1 LNLHSHH
8 VAGLATARGNRR
20 PMMALSCLLPLLL
33 ISGCAFLEGTKLAP
47 VAVIEAIPQQGTVP
61 FEVHFSA
68 VASHDLYTS
77 IVTYQWDLGDGSSS
91 SEVIVKHTYSRPGT
105 YVATLTVVNG
115 LGIQN
120 TAKATVIARQA
131 PVPNSPAGLG
141 ALAISDRRV
150 DLAWEDRSDNED
162 GFTVERQGAES
173 GFVEINTVSANVANY
188 TDSADLQPNATY
200 CYRVRAFNRD
210 GVSDYSNQDCVTTAS
225 ASGSL
230 QDQTD
235 SDENDLVKVTRTV
248 DVQGEEIAVGIVVEA
263 KVALELVAVVEEL
276 DEHFTLSEGE
286 LTAFQTTLQPGAQ
299 LTLSYRATVDDP
311 SGGSLLGTIRA
322 KPADADSQTLELVAQ
337 W

>member
-1 LNLHSHH
+1 MNTHLHH
-8 VAGLATARGNRR
+8 VAGLAIAGSNRR
-20 PMMALSCLLPLLL
+20 PLVTVLCLFSLLL

-68 VASHDLYTS
+68 VASHDLYTR
-77 IVTYQWDLGDGSSS
+77 IVTYQWDLGDGGSS

-131 PVPNSPAGLG
+131 PVPNNPTGLS

-162 GFTVERQGAES
+162 GFTVERQGAET

-188 TDSADLQPNATY
+188 ADTGDLQPNTTY

-225 ASGSL
+225 ASTPL
-230 QDQTD
+230 QDRAD

-248 DVQGEEIAVGIVVEA
+248 KVQGQEIAVDIVVEA

-276 DEHFTLSEGE
+276 DEHFSLSEGA
-286 LTAFQTTLQPGAQ
+286 LTAFQTNFQPGSQ
-299 LTLSYRATVDDP
+299 LTLSYRATVNDP
-311 SGGSLLGTIRA
+311 GGGRLLGTIRA
-322 KPADADSQTLELVAQ
+322 KPADADSQTLELVTQ